1 MSLGVVAYEVG
12 GARPCS
18 SIRKE
23 VSMATLQVAPAPGTF
38 ALNCSVELYTY
49 RLIHVNPSHKEDG
62 RVGRKIALKWQ
73 ASDAAKVALL
83 ELQASDYDKSHKMAP
98 VRGKCHSV

>member
-23 VSMATLQVAPAPGTF
+23 VCMATLQVAPAPGTF
-38 ALNCSVELYTY
+38 TLNCSVELYTY
-49 RLIHVNPSHKEDG
+49 RLIHISPSPKEDG

-73 ASDAAKVALL
+73 ANNAAKVKGILRRT
-83 ELQASDYDKSHKMAP
+83 ASK
-98 VRGKCHSV
+98 